1 MSIYLSTAYL
11 PPISYFVAIQNG
23 QETFIEQHENYIK
36 QTYRNRCN
44 IFTTNGRM
52 ALSIPIE
59 KNINPKTNIRN
70 IKIAQHDNWQRQHW
84 RSIKAAY
91 QSSPFFEYY
100 EEDFAPFYE
109 RKHHYLWE
117 YNYEL
122 LQLILQLLDID
133 TKISLTQKYIE
144 EYNLESDLRERI
156 HPKKDTI
163 IKAETYYQTFEN
175 KYPFQTDLSIIDLLF
190 NMGNESILILNQT
203 KLLI

>member
-1 MSIYLSTAYL
+1 
-11 PPISYFVAIQNG
+11 
-23 QETFIEQHENYIK
+23 
-36 QTYRNRCN
+36 
-44 IFTTNGRM
+44 M